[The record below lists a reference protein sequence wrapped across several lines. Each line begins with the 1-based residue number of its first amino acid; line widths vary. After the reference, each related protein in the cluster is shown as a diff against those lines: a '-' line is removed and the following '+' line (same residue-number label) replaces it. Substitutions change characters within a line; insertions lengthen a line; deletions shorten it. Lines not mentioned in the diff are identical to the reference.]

1 MLSIIM
7 FMLSGLFLLYYC
19 ILLFLFPLKF
29 CQPFWFCSQINVLVI
44 GWWEWVYGM
53 YSLNKQHLM
62 TRLAKFKLCW
72 NFFLDIKLS
81 LLLYPFFRNPAQA
94 GTCGCVVVLIEN
106 WGWEYWK
113 AESSCCLCSFACVLP
128 GSSSFPTTFSLL
140 GNAPKPTY
148 FPLSNNNSVTFLL
161 SYLPSF
167 ELLLCTLFS
176 DWCIHWA
183 GESVL

>member
-1 MLSIIM
+1 MSIWNVQFEQTALDDKVGKIQT
-7 FMLSGLFLLYYC
+7 LL
-19 ILLFLFPLKF
+19 
-29 CQPFWFCSQINVLVI
+29 
-44 GWWEWVYGM
+44 E
-53 YSLNKQHLM
+53 
-62 TRLAKFKLCW
+62 
-72 NFFLDIKLS
+72 FFLDIKLS

-183 GESVL
+183 GESVLCFPKSHVNMQSHRSDLLPVK